1 MLPVTEVTLPPRPSF
16 QHALP
21 LSLRNNENP
30 YVAEFSREIRKASYP
45 SPPSRSLEKR
55 CRLAFQA
62 RSTGRETPSRL
73 FESGSIR

>member
-1 MLPVTEVTLPPRPSF
+1 LTEVYVCLIELAAMLPVTEVTLPPRPSF

-45 SPPSRSLEKR
+45 SPP
-55 CRLAFQA
+55 
-62 RSTGRETPSRL
+62 REAWKNAVV
-73 FESGSIR
+73 